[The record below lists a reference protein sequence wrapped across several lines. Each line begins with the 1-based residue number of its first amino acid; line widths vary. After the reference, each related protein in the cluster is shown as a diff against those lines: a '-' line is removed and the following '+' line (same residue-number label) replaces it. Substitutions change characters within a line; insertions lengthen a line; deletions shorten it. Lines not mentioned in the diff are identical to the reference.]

1 MRSARG
7 FTLIELMITVVIIGI
22 LAAIAYPSYQS
33 YLARSRRSD
42 AQQFMQAMD
51 ARQKQILIEQRAY
64 ATAPNALNL
73 SMSGWSCTA
82 AQCENTYYTITF
94 TPPGVNNDPAV
105 VTACGSGPCYTIC
118 ASPKAGTNQVNDGSL
133 TLTHTGCMLRLTG
146 TTACTGGTAVAW

>member
-22 LAAIAYPSYQS
+22 LAAIAYPSYQG

-51 ARQKQILIEQRAY
+51 SRQKQVLIEQRAY
-64 ATAPNALNL
+64 ATAPNALNV

-82 AQCENTYYTITF
+82 TQCENTYYTISF
-94 TPPGVNNDPAV
+94 NPIVDNAATPP
-105 VTACGSGPCYTIC
+105 SYTVC
-118 ASPKAGTNQVNDGSL
+118 ASPKAGTNQVNDGGL
-133 TLTHTGCMLRLTG
+133 ILTHNGSKQRLTG
-146 TTACTGGTAVAW
+146 TTGCSGGTAVAW

>member
-7 FTLIELMITVVIIGI
+7 FTLIELMVTVAIIGI

-51 ARQKQILIEQRAY
+51 SRQKQILIEQRAY
-64 ATAPNALNL
+64 ATAPNALNVTQ
-73 SMSGWSCTA
+73 SGWSCTA
-82 AQCENTYYTITF
+82 AQCENTFYTITF
-94 TPPGVNNDPAV
+94 NPAVDNTATPP
-105 VTACGSGPCYTIC
+105 SYTVC

-133 TLTHTGCMLRLTG
+133 TLTHTGSKQRLTG